1 MFKIPF
7 LTTIYNDYS
16 MKLQD
21 LRISGISEE
30 ILNRK
35 CMKLLT
41 IIKQLVLT
49 VNTDMH
55 YYDAINFSH
64 VLFLQ
69 TYLYM
74 YRNDFILLFCVNTW

>member
-41 IIKQLVLT
+41 IKL
-49 VNTDMH
+49 
-55 YYDAINFSH
+55 
-64 VLFLQ
+64 
-69 TYLYM
+69 
-74 YRNDFILLFCVNTW
+74 